1 MNVKQKYMEDFTEEL
16 QDFNKQNMK
25 FNRVGG
31 REAQIRNG
39 EMQKQ
44 LCLILQN
51 SINKLRTIEEYQ
63 IC

>member
-1 MNVKQKYMEDFTEEL
+1 MNMNVKQKYMEDFTEEL

-39 EMQKQ
+39 EMQK
-44 LCLILQN
+44 
-51 SINKLRTIEEYQ
+51 
-63 IC
+63 